1 MSSVRLDCKMGEK
14 RAMPLSEDEKSSPMA
29 TVLSFCGAW
38 AGPDMDRVISH
49 LGEDI
54 VYHNIPMAELSGLAA
69 VERYLRAAG
78 PFEHCV
84 WEVRAVA
91 ANGEQVLTE
100 RIDRMT
106 VRRRMV
112 TLPVMGTFRV
122 RGGLIREWRDYFD
135 LASYLAQLA

>member
-1 MSSVRLDCKMGEK
+1 
-14 RAMPLSEDEKSSPMA
+14 MPLPEAGNFSPMA

-38 AGPDMDRVISH
+38 TGPDMDRVISH
-49 LGEDI
+49 LGDDI
-54 VYHNIPMAELSGLAA
+54 VYHNIPMEELSGLAA

-78 PFEHCV
+78 PFAHSA

-106 VRRRMV
+106 VRGRMV

-135 LASYLAQLA
+135 LASYRAQLA

>member
-1 MSSVRLDCKMGEK
+1 
-14 RAMPLSEDEKSSPMA
+14 MPLPEDGNFSPMA

-38 AGPDMDRVISH
+38 TGPDMDRVISH
-49 LGEDI
+49 LGDDI
-54 VYHNIPMAELSGLAA
+54 VYHNIPMEELSGLAA

-78 PFEHCV
+78 PFAHSA

-91 ANGEQVLTE
+91 ANGEKVLTE

-106 VRRRMV
+106 VRGRMV

-135 LASYLAQLA
+135 LASYRAQLA